1 MKLFLVMR
9 TILTALFTL
18 FIFTVVAQRPQG
30 ERPPIATIFGRVLDN
45 QTGKPIEFATI
56 TVVSARDSSIETG
69 GISGSDGRFKI
80 EQIRPGG
87 YTVQV
92 TFIGYEVKRI
102 QGVKLNPQA
111 GISKDLGDI
120 RLNFVVNE
128 IGTAVIEE
136 KKEYMELM
144 MDKKVFNV
152 DQVMGATGGVA
163 TDILETIPSVQVDV
177 DGNISL
183 RGSQNVTVLIDG
195 KPSALTGSSRQ
206 AILQQLPASSIERV
220 EVITNPSAKYDPDGM
235 TGIINIVLKKNK
247 LAGFHGNV
255 QLTYGTGDNYNA
267 SLGLNLRT
275 SKFNI
280 FSNYS
285 FNYNDRFSRGYTD
298 RLSFATGDIQVLDQQ
313 NRGNRVGFGH
323 TIKAGTDFY
332 ASSTTTFN
340 VSGTYNISEDSD
352 NDSVF
357 NKLSYTTGE
366 FLSAFDRNSAGSG
379 NRNGY
384 DLTAGMRKELKGK
397 DHLWTIDGQF
407 SSFDG
412 NSVSDIENIILEANG
427 SNSDTAPFFE
437 TNASDDQTQTI
448 TLQTDYSKAT
458 GENGKLEAGYKLTDR
473 NMLNDF
479 YAEFRDTLTGNIT
492 PYLDRNNIF
501 RYTEQIHAAYGT
513 YGYKWERITA
523 QGGMRAEQVFT
534 ESKLLDT
541 DETFVNDYFALF
553 PSGFLTY
560 KMSKASDIQLSY
572 SRRINR
578 PNTRQLNPFANYSD
592 NLNLRRGNPYLLPE
606 FVNAI
611 DLSYSIKKE
620 STTYIFSAYVH
631 DVNQVIRRFKTIDTL
646 GVSTTTYENQAG
658 SQNIGIEGV
667 VNLDVTK
674 WWSLNMSFNGY
685 RVNNDGTNLESDLS
699 NIAYSWTGRVMSTMK
714 FNNTMQLQATG
725 FYRAPENTV
734 QGRMSEMYFID
745 LAYKVS
751 FFKGKGSL
759 TVNLRDVFDT
769 RQFSFSSFGR
779 GFEQESLRKRES
791 RNLFVSLSWR
801 FGKLEVGRERR
812 GRGEGNSDGGGME
825 ID

>member
-1 MKLFLVMR
+1 M
-9 TILTALFTL
+9 
-18 FIFTVVAQRPQG
+18 AQRQPG
-30 ERPPIATIFGRVLDN
+30 DRPAIASVFGRVLDG

-56 TVVSARDSSIETG
+56 TLVSARDSSIETG
-69 GISGSDGRFKI
+69 GVSGVDGRFKI
-80 EQIRPGG
+80 EQIRLGM
-87 YTVQV
+87 YDVQV

-102 QGVKLNPQA
+102 RVKLNPQEGLA
-111 GISKDLGDI
+111 KDLGDI

-412 NSVSDIENIILEANG
+412 NSISDIENIILEANG
-427 SNSDTAPFFE
+427 SYSDTAPFFE